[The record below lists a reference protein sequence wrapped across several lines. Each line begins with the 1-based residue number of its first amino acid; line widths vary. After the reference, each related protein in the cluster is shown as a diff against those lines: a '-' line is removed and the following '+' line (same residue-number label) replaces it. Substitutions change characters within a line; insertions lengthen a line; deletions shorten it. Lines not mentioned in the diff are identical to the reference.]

1 MKPTMKALSVVLAFA
16 VLGMSLPDAA
26 NAGKARETVAKILK
40 FVKDHRKPGTLPSPT
55 PKPPP
60 NPGPTP
66 TSTPTPTPTPHP
78 TPTPTPT
85 PPPTPPTPP
94 PPPTPTHTPTPTPT
108 PPHPTTHAQVPGTV
122 AYDIEEAMAQW
133 LVAYGPVSVGVD
145 AMTQLWYAVS
155 VRMLV

>member
-60 NPGPTP
+60 NRGR
-66 TSTPTPTPTPHP
+66 
-78 TPTPTPT
+78 
-85 PPPTPPTPP
+85 PPLRPQHHNSAPNTNPNSGTDPNSAPNTNPNSGTDP
-94 PPPTPTHTPTPTPT
+94 NSD
-108 PPHPTTHAQVPGTV
+108 AGANANPGT
-122 AYDIEEAMAQW
+122 DPKSRTKPST
-133 LVAYGPVSVGVD
+133 GTDSGSNSV
-145 AMTQLWYAVS
+145 
-155 VRMLV
+155 VRKTT